1 MSFSDWGLGLA
12 GQPGATGPGGPTG
25 GIPDAPND
33 GFFYGRQSLA
43 WVNGGIKF
51 GGTVNLQ
58 PNTGSAAFLLSKAA
72 GANINQLQGRVGGTI
87 RWGTQ
92 LGNATGE
99 TGSNVGSDFSIDR
112 YNDAGTYID
121 SPIFIGRSTGI
132 VNIGSAST
140 VYNWPLQLNSSSG
153 GHARILYND
162 SGVRL
167 WSAGAINNGHFYIS
181 DESGGVVVAD
191 FVYGGGVNFSGNGTI
206 SGQFVMNSYVTV
218 QYLGIRY
225 SYPGAGTA
233 NAIAFQWNGSLIVGV
248 VDNAVA
254 YALANASDA
263 RLKSD
268 VVPSRFDCLAAVE
281 QLPLSE
287 YRWMD
292 HPEPGTV
299 RHNPDAPLVPVGF
312 VAQQLHAQFP
322 WLVVKG
328 DEHEMLR
335 DQTALADR
343 HRSDPGNVIWNV
355 DQNNTLALVTGAVQ
369 QLSTQVKTLQT
380 ALAQVHGEL
389 QQAQAELTEV
399 RNGNGRAGG
408 ASAPPVDG

>member
-51 GGTVNLQ
+51 GGSTNIA
-58 PNTGSAAFLLSKAA
+58 PNTGSAIAMLSKAA
-72 GANINQLQGRVGGTI
+72 GVNNNQLQGRVGGSL
-87 RWGTQ
+87 RWAME
-92 LGNATGE
+92 LGSATGE
-99 TGSNVGSDFSIDR
+99 SGGNSGSDFSIDR
-112 YNDAGTYID
+112 FNDSGALID
-121 SPIFIGRSTGI
+121 SPITITRSNGL
-132 VNIGSAST
+132 VNIGSGTTA
-140 VYNWPLQLNSSSG
+140 YAGPLQLNSSAG
-153 GHARILYND
+153 GHARFYASV
-162 SGVRL
+162 SGVRY
-167 WSAGAINNGHFYIS
+167 WSCGAINNGHFYIS

-225 SYPGAGTA
+225 SYPGVGTS
-233 NAIAFQWNGSLIVGV
+233 NAIAFQWSSPYIYGI

-254 YALANASDA
+254 YSLASASDV

-268 VVPSRFDCLAAVE
+268 VAPSRFDCLAAVE

-292 HPEPGTV
+292 HSESGTV

-322 WLVVKG
+322 WLAIKG
-328 DEHEMLR
+328 DGHEILR

-369 QLSTQVKTLQT
+369 QLATQVKTLQA